1 MKRLAALCLA
11 GVLTTTACS
20 DDGVQGQADSP
31 RTVQGDG
38 GSADGIICGEA
49 EFDIARTVPDMLIV
63 LDRSNSMGSGASPL
77 WDTTRNALY
86 SITASMDSQVWFG
99 LFVYPGP
106 LCTGANDLARDC
118 SAPTDPTVPLGPG
131 KSGAIKTALTPMKVC
146 GGTPIA
152 ATLMA
157 AGQYLQT
164 KVPASNHARYILL
177 ATDGGPDCNHSLD
190 LSTCTCTPGGS
201 CVVPENCL
209 DDARTNKVLGELC
222 AAGIK
227 TYVVGLGSVQ
237 LEAAV
242 LQAMAQHGCTGK
254 PYTPADPAAITK
266 TFGEIAA
273 GVATCSFEMD
283 CSKIPDPGLVNFYF
297 DGKLVPRINSHSG
310 GWDWVVPCKGNNI
323 GKVEF
328 FGFDCEA
335 IKANQVKKVSATFGC
350 ATNVKIE

>member
-1 MKRLAALCLA
+1 MKLLAALCLT
-11 GVLTTTACS
+11 GVLTATACS
-20 DDGVQGQADSP
+20 DDGEQGRADSRP
-31 RTVQGDG
+31 TVQGDG

-49 EFDIARTVPDMLIV
+49 EFDIARTVTDMLIV
-63 LDRSNSMGSGASPL
+63 LDRSNSMGTGTSPL

-86 SITASMDSQVWFG
+86 SITASMDSQIWFG

-106 LCTGANDLARDC
+106 LCTGANDLAKDC
-118 SAPTDPTVPLGPG
+118 SAPTDPAVPLGPG

-164 KVPASNHARYILL
+164 QVPASNHARYILL

-190 LSTCTCTPGGS
+190 LST

-227 TYVVGLGSVQ
+227 TYVVGLGAVQ
-237 LEAAV
+237 LEAEV

-254 PYTPADPAAITK
+254 PYTPTDPAAITK
-266 TFGEIAA
+266 TFGEIAFSA
-273 GVATCSFEMD
+273 YVPHNYPLETLE
-283 CSKIPDPGLVNFYF
+283 PGLEETAFQ
-297 DGKLVPRINSHSG
+297 DPRPGSG
-310 GWDWVVPCKGNNI
+310 ELLLRRETGAAHQQPQRRLGLGGSLQGQQHRQGRVLRL
-323 GKVEF
+323 
-328 FGFDCEA
+328 
-335 IKANQVKKVSATFGC
+335 
-350 ATNVKIE
+350 